1 MGVRFRGD
9 FLFIHSSVTA
19 CWKSAILTTVMAS
32 VCCAQSLR
40 QEAETAGLLMGTAV
54 RPSQLSETAYA
65 STLAR
70 EFNMVE
76 AEDAMKWWVLRPD
89 RATYDF
95 RQGDE
100 LVRFAEARGMKVRGH
115 CLVWGRSNPDWLTQG
130 HFTTRQLSRLLHD
143 HIARVMRHYRGRVFA
158 WDVVNEALDENGEV
172 RDSLWHNQPGIGLPE
187 KGTAYIEQAFR
198 WAHQA
203 DPQALLFY
211 NEAEGEGLNRKSDA
225 IYAMI
230 KDFKRR
236 GVPVDGVG
244 LQMHIPALDADLT
257 AIAADLAA
265 NIARLTA
272 LGVQVHIT
280 ELDVSLPLDS
290 NGLPRAEDLTRQA
303 EVYRSIV
310 RACLN
315 SPGCTAIQ
323 TWGFTD
329 KYSWIGSHS
338 HGARGHALPF
348 DRTYQPK
355 SAYRAVWEE
364 LSAGRPASGSRRSDS
379 RMNPH

>member
-1 MGVRFRGD
+1 MFK
-9 FLFIHSSVTA
+9 H
-19 CWKSAILTTVMAS
+19 CWRSAILAAVMAA
-32 VCCAQSLR
+32 VWCAQSLR
-40 QEAETAGLLMGTAV
+40 QEAENAGLLIGTAV

-70 EFNMVE
+70 EFSMVE
-76 AEDAMKWWVLRPD
+76 AEDAMKWRVLRPD
-89 RATYDF
+89 RAAYKF

-100 LVRFAEARGMKVRGH
+100 VVCFAQTHQMKVRGH
-115 CLVWGRSNPDWLTQG
+115 CLVWGRDNPDWLTQG
-130 HFTTRQLSRLLHD
+130 HFSTRQLSRLLSE
-143 HIARVMRHYRGRVFA
+143 HINRVMKHYSGEVFA
-158 WDVVNEALDENGEV
+158 WDVVNEALDENGDV
-172 RDSLWHNQPGIGLPE
+172 RDSLWYNQPGIGLSG
-187 KGTAYIEQAFR
+187 KGTAYIEQVFR
-198 WAHQA
+198 WAHRA

-225 IYAMI
+225 IYAMV

-236 GVPVDGVG
+236 GVPIDGVG
-244 LQMHIPALDADLT
+244 LQMHIPGLDSNMP
-257 AIAADLAA
+257 AIAADISS

-280 ELDVSLPLDS
+280 EMDVPVPVDS
-290 NGLPRAEDLTRQA
+290 DGGPRAEDLTRQA

-315 SPGCTAIQ
+315 SLGCTAIQ

-348 DRTYQPK
+348 DRAYQPK

-364 LSAGRPASGSRRSDS
+364 LSAGRSST
-379 RMNPH
+379 H

>member
-1 MGVRFRGD
+1 VFGFCWRFAIIALG
-9 FLFIHSSVTA
+9 IT
-19 CWKSAILTTVMAS
+19 SA
-32 VCCAQSLR
+32 CCAQSLR
-40 QEAETAGLLMGTAV
+40 QEAENAGVLIGAAV

-89 RATYDF
+89 AATYDF

-100 LVRFAEARGMKVRGH
+100 VVRFAQAHQMKVRGH
-115 CLVWGRSNPDWLTQG
+115 CLVWGRYNPDWLTQG
-130 HFTTRQLSRLLHD
+130 NFTRRQLSRLLRE
-143 HIARVMRHYRGRVFA
+143 HITRVMKHYAGQVFA
-158 WDVVNEALDENGEV
+158 WDVINEALDENGNV
-172 RDSLWHNQPGIGLPE
+172 RDSLWHDQPAIGSQ
-187 KGTAYIEQAFR
+187 KGTAYIEQVFR
-198 WAHQA
+198 WARKA
-203 DPQALLFY
+203 DPHAQLFY

-225 IYAMI
+225 IYAMV

-236 GVPVDGVG
+236 GVPIDGVG
-244 LQMHIPALDADLT
+244 LQVHVPTLDEDVA
-257 AIAADLAA
+257 AIAA

-280 ELDVSLPLDS
+280 ELDVSLPVDS
-290 NGLPRAEDLTRQA
+290 NGQPRPDDLTRQA
-303 EVYRSIV
+303 EVYRGIV

-315 SPGCTAIQ
+315 SAGCTAIQ

-338 HGARGHALPF
+338 RGARGHALPF
-348 DRTYQPK
+348 DRGYQPK
-355 SAYRAVWEE
+355 PAYRAVMEE
-364 LSAGRPASGSRRSDS
+364 LSAGRSPA
-379 RMNPH
+379 H

>member
-1 MGVRFRGD
+1 MKNSLSKHGWQ
-9 FLFIHSSVTA
+9 L
-19 CWKSAILTTVMAS
+19 AILAGAMVS
-32 VCCAQSLR
+32 VCSAQSLR
-40 QEAETAGLLMGTAV
+40 QEAENAGLLIGTAV
-54 RPSQLSETAYA
+54 RPSQLSETAYE

-70 EFNMVE
+70 EFSMVE

-100 LVRFAEARGMKVRGH
+100 VVRFAEAHQMKVRGH
-115 CLVWGRSNPDWLTQG
+115 CLVWGRYNPDWLTQG
-130 HFTTRQLSRLLHD
+130 HYTTRQLSRLLHE
-143 HIARVMRHYRGRVFA
+143 HITRVMRHYAGQVFA
-158 WDVVNEALDENGEV
+158 WDVVNEALDENGSV
-172 RDSLWHNQPGIGLPE
+172 RDSLWYDQPGIGLSG
-187 KGTAYIEQAFR
+187 KGTAYIEQVFR
-198 WAHQA
+198 WARRA
-203 DPQALLFY
+203 DPHALLFY

-225 IYAMI
+225 ICAMVR
-230 KDFKRR
+230 DFKRR
-236 GVPVDGVG
+236 GVPIDGVG
-244 LQMHIPALDADLT
+244 LQMHIPTLDAERL
-257 AIAADLAA
+257 AITSDISS

-290 NGLPRAEDLTRQA
+290 GGAPRAEDLTRQA

-315 SPGCTAIQ
+315 NPRCTAIQ

-348 DRTYQPK
+348 DRAYQPK
-355 SAYRAVWEE
+355 SAYHAIWEE
-364 LSAGRPASGSRRSDS
+364 LSAGRSPG
-379 RMNPH
+379 H